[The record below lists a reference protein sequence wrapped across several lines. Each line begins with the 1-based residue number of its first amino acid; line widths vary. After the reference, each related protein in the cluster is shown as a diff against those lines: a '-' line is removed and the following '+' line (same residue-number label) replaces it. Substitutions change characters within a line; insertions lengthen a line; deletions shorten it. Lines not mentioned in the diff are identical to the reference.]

1 MAEPLLD
8 RNRPDD
14 AHTDARLNTEPVI
27 WLGTTC
33 PDARPHQVPVWFCWH
48 DPEILIFSMPATRKV
63 ANLRRNPQVALTLDS
78 AAGGQD
84 IVLAEGHAQVVTEAA
99 VERLA
104 PLFAGKYAAML
115 GDEPSLAQW
124 RNTFSL
130 PVLVTVSRIV
140 AWTRQDG
147 QLRYRSVP

>member
-63 ANLRRNPQVALTLDS
+63 RNLRRNPRVALTLDS
-78 AAGGQD
+78 AVGVYRLSGLLRSDLQHEWREVPRL
-84 IVLAEGHAQVVTEAA
+84 ISVL
-99 VERLA
+99 R
-104 PLFAGKYAAML
+104 
-115 GDEPSLAQW
+115 
-124 RNTFSL
+124 TFSRPYRVFKL
-130 PVLVTVSRIV
+130 RAPSR
-140 AWTRQDG
+140 
-147 QLRYRSVP
+147 